1 MNLTRDA
8 ILTMPD
14 SPILDVWR
22 LGVGRSD
29 VIGLWAGESDLPTP
43 KPFCDAAAAAL
54 AAGHTFYSQNRGIPA
69 LRDAIAAYYARL
81 CDVTVADERIAATSS
96 GMNAVMLVAQA
107 IIEPGDN
114 VVCVTPSWPN
124 ILRAITI
131 TGGEVRAVPLSH
143 GDDGWHLDL
152 QRLFDACDAR
162 TRAIYY
168 ASPGNPTGWMLEGEQ
183 QQRLLEFARARGI
196 AILADEVYQRIV
208 YDRPYAP
215 SMLEFASPDDP
226 VFVINSFSKAWA
238 MTGWRMGWLVYPRAM
253 LDTFEKLIQFN
264 TSGGQAFL
272 QAGAAAAL
280 NEGEPFVQSFVERCR
295 GGQRIALE
303 RLRAMSGVQVVPN
316 TASFYL
322 MFSVAGVTD
331 TLEFCKRAVLE
342 AGVGLAPGTAFGEE
356 SAQQI
361 RLCYARGDESL
372 IEALDRL
379 EKFIRKF

>member
-1 MNLTRDA
+1 MSLTRVA
-8 ILTMPD
+8 IEEMPD
-14 SPILDVWR
+14 SPIIDVWR
-22 LGVGRSD
+22 LGAGRSD

-43 KPFCDAAAAAL
+43 KAVCDAASAAL
-54 AAGHTFYSQNRGIPA
+54 AAGKTFYSQNRGIPE
-69 LRDAIAAYYARL
+69 LREAIAAYYARL
-81 CDVTVADERIAATSS
+81 SGVKLEDERIAATCS
-96 GMNAVMLVAQA
+96 GMNSVMLVAQA

-131 TGGEVRAVPLSH
+131 TGGEARSVPLSH
-143 GDDGWHLDL
+143 GESGWHLDL
-152 QRLFDACDAR
+152 QQLFDACDAR

-168 ASPGNPTGWMLEGEQ
+168 ASPGNPTGWMMEIEQ
-183 QQRLLEFARARGI
+183 QKQLLEFARARGI

-215 SMLEFASPDDP
+215 SMLELATPDDP

-272 QAGAAAAL
+272 QAGATVAL
-280 NEGEPFVQSFVERCR
+280 NEGEPFVREFVERCR

-303 RLRAMSGVQVVPN
+303 RLRAMPGVHVVPN
-316 TASFYL
+316 QASFYL
-322 MFSVAGVTD
+322 MFSVEGVTD
-331 TLEFCKRAVLE
+331 TLAFCKRAVHE
-342 AGVGLAPGTAFGEE
+342 AGVGLAPGIAFGEE

-361 RLCYARGDESL
+361 RLCYARSDASL
-372 IEALDRL
+372 IEAMDRL
-379 EKFIRKF
+379 ERFVRG